1 MSRGPFEPS
10 ADELP
15 DRIPIFPL
23 NGVLLLPRGRLPLNI
38 FEPRY
43 LAMVRDALAS
53 PCRLI
58 GMVQPKEDLGHGMAG
73 VIPGEP
79 PVCRIGCA
87 GRIVSFAETGDG
99 RYVIDLKGV
108 ARFTIKAEPPR
119 QFPYRIVAADWAP
132 YRHDLDEAPQF
143 VDRERLMKVLKPYFA
158 HIGINPDW
166 RALEALMDD
175 RLVISV
181 AMLAPFAPQEK
192 QALLEAAD
200 TKERAE
206 LLVGLLEMA
215 VRANAGPPPQLN

>member
-1 MSRGPFEPS
+1 MSKGPFDPQFE
-10 ADELP
+10 ELP
-15 DRIPIFPL
+15 ERIPIFPL
-23 NGVLLLPRGRLPLNI
+23 GGVLLLPRGRLPLNI

-53 PCRLI
+53 PLRLI
-58 GMVQPKEDLGHGMAG
+58 GMIQPRDDEGRGAG

-79 PVCRIGCA
+79 AVAPIGCA

-108 ARFTIKAEPPR
+108 ARFRIKSEPPR
-119 QFPYRIVAADWAP
+119 QFPYRIVAVDWSP
-132 YRHDLDEAPQF
+132 FTHDLDERPQF
-143 VDRERLMKVLKPYFA
+143 VDREKLMKLLKTYFA
-158 HIGINPDW
+158 HLGVNPDW

-206 LLVGLLEMA
+206 LLIGLIEMA
-215 VRANAGPPPQLN
+215 VRANAGPPTQLN